1 VRVSAEWGC
10 GALKSAY
17 ARLTVPLPAA
27 RSEHRRRI
35 IETCVFMF
43 NVRTRMVGINQ
54 IRAVYGSLANT
65 VDDADRV
72 LQYYRLNNRYD
83 GASDA

>member
-1 VRVSAEWGC
+1 
-10 GALKSAY
+10 
-17 ARLTVPLPAA
+17 
-27 RSEHRRRI
+27 
-35 IETCVFMF
+35 
-43 NVRTRMVGINQ
+43 MVGINQ